1 MKRLKFIYSLLVV
14 MVAGAIVSCTT
25 DNAFTPGEVPAGP
38 QVSFSNKNATVFDI
52 SGEEKDDIQN
62 VIVTRI
68 DTKGTL
74 EVPIDCSVAEEHTA
88 LFEFPENNA
97 VVFKDGEDTA
107 MFAIKANS
115 AAMEEDKEYP
125 IELAIVRN
133 DQTTPYGD
141 SRWTVAFRL
150 FPWNRIKGELAENA
164 KFRGGDIFSALDG
177 VKFSILSVK
186 AEVEVEAYEHKT
198 KNKVFLLKNPWEKL
212 IVPVLGAAS
221 SDDEE
226 ESTAANHLKI
236 NCENPEKCYIE
247 RQSMGLAATKENDWY
262 ITSDYH
268 PITNPDGIA
277 GVLEGAT
284 FDENGRWTG
293 GGVITW
299 PEKGLFIS
307 SPSHKADFKFES
319 NLEGGFRIILP
330 DGVATDYSLSVSY
343 EGTTTASD
351 LSEVKAKFIFNH
363 GTDVAGIKYYLAKG
377 NVLADPSESIGK
389 LLDGTAENIC
399 EVEDFKSGVEKTE
412 ININIHT
419 ADIYTIVAAPKNNL
433 GELVEKY
440 VALDSFYY
448 AGFGSSNDHPCDLTV
463 EFGKYTQ
470 YQTDVPGDD
479 IGDYNAFSYTVKGS
493 NLKSL
498 YIGCWP
504 TEFLTEYLSKAGNT
518 YEKLFKAESVE
529 PLSIEELQV
538 VESAEG
544 KIGFYGDLEDNT
556 AYTAVVFA
564 INNYETRD
572 ARTFEFTTDVAPTFA
587 GDFKVGQYVI
597 KGKDAVN
604 GSYETIFNIESYQ
617 GSSKRFVVANIGY
630 NDGAEWFATY
640 DAEAGTLTLDGTVR
654 GRKKEGNLFGKLFG
668 YIDEAKTLCYQYEST
683 EKKGGVK
690 FDPLVF
696 NIDKNE
702 KAPIGILNYR
712 FKVGVYNVKKDKNGV
727 DVAGE
732 PIVKHECLRTYGNT
746 ADTSIVPYVEPTTPE
761 NPEGSEGDEN
771 TGGENAGGE
780 NAGTE
785 N

>member
-1 MKRLKFIYSLLVV
+1 

-198 KNKVFLLKNPWEKL
+198 KNKVFLLKNPWAKVV
-212 IVPVLGAAS
+212 VPVLGAA
-221 SDDEE
+221 EE
-226 ESTAANHLKI
+226 EEEEEGTEAYHLVI
-236 NCENPEKCYIE
+236 DCTNPDKCYIE
-247 RQSMGLAATKENDWY
+247 KRRMGLDAKEENDWF
-262 ITSDYH
+262 IASDYH
-268 PITNPDGIA
+268 PVTNPNGIA
-277 GVLEGAT
+277 GILEGAK
-284 FDENGRWTG
+284 FDENGRWIG

-299 PEKGLFIS
+299 PKDGLLIG
-307 SPSHKADFKFES
+307 SPGYKAGHMFTS

-363 GTDVAGIKYYLAKG
+363 GADVAGIKYYLAKG
-377 NVLADPSESIGK
+377 NILADPSESIGK

-412 ININIHT
+412 INININK

-448 AGFGSSNDHPCDLTV
+448 AGFGSSDNHPCDLTV

-479 IGDYNAFSYTVKGS
+479 IGDYNAFSYTLKGS

-498 YIGCWP
+498 AIGCWP
-504 TEFLTEYLSKAGNT
+504 TAFLTEYLSKAGNT
-518 YEKLFKAESVE
+518 YEKLFKEEGVA
-529 PLSIEELQV
+529 PFSIEELTTIQ
-538 VESAEG
+538 SAEG
-544 KIGFYGDLEDNT
+544 KVGYYGDLEDNT
-556 AYTAVVFA
+556 NYTAVFFA

-572 ARTFEFTTDVAPTFA
+572 ARTFEFTTDVAPAFA
-587 GDFKVGQYVI
+587 GDLKVGKYTM
-597 KGKDAVN
+597 KGKGGLGV
-604 GSYETIFNIESYQ
+604 YETTFEVQSYQ
-617 GSSKRFVVANIGY
+617 GSSKRFLVSNIGF
-630 NDGAEWFATY
+630 NDGAEFFATY

-654 GRKKEGNLFGKLFG
+654 GRKKEGNLFGKMFG
-668 YIDEAKTLCYQYEST
+668 YANEDKTECYKYESQL
-683 EKKGGVK
+683 EKGALA

-696 NIDKNE
+696 KIDKTKKE
-702 KAPIGILNYR
+702 PVGIQNYA
-712 FKVGVYNVKKDKNGV
+712 FKVQIYNVKKDK
-727 DVAGE
+727 D
-732 PIVKHECLRTYGNT
+732 GN
-746 ADTSIVPYVEPTTPE
+746 DTSGSLIINHKSSKEFSSTSTTIAPYVEPDVPTTPE
-761 NPEGSEGDEN
+761 NPGGSEGDENTGDEN